1 MEEYKMIISTK
12 ITMDIE
18 CDEDKVKDI
27 EAYIRAT
34 IKDMVD
40 DIHKRQDTRIR
51 HIKTNI
57 KNEYMD

>member
-12 ITMDIE
+12 MTMDIE

-27 EAYIRAT
+27 EAYIRET

-40 DIHKRQDTRIR
+40 DIQKRQDTRIR
-51 HIKTNI
+51 RIKTNI

>member
-12 ITMDIE
+12 MTMDIE

-27 EAYIRAT
+27 EAYIRET

-40 DIHKRQDTRIR
+40 DIQKRQDTRIR
-51 HIKTNI
+51 HIKINI

>member
-12 ITMDIE
+12 MTMDIE

-40 DIHKRQDTRIR
+40 DIQKRQDTRIR
-51 HIKTNI
+51 RIKTNI

>member
-12 ITMDIE
+12 MTMDIE

-27 EAYIRAT
+27 EAYIRET
-34 IKDMVD
+34 IKDMVN
-40 DIHKRQDTRIR
+40 DIQKRQDTRIR
-51 HIKTNI
+51 RIKTNI